1 MKKTIFL
8 LFSLL
13 ICSLFSSCNTTKRAE
28 KRIYNIVENHQELLK
43 QDTVKIDTVLSVK
56 PAADSAIFD
65 LDTIVENQTHT
76 IRTERGEFGITILPS
91 KEVKINYLPD
101 SVDIHFRTEKIYD
114 QIVIE
119 QPKEKWRDVLF
130 ACIIAFVGMLF
141 LKMFFERM
149 MK

>member
-1 MKKTIFL
+1 MKKIIFL
-8 LFSLL
+8 LLSLL
-13 ICSLFSSCNTTKRAE
+13 IGSLFSSCNTTKRAE
-28 KRIYNIVENHQELLK
+28 KRIYNIIEDNRELMK
-43 QDTVKIDTVLSVK
+43 QDTVEIDTVLSIK
-56 PAADSAIFD
+56 PAADSVIFD

-76 IRTERGEFGITILPS
+76 IRTERGQFGITILPS

-130 ACIIAFVGMLF
+130 ACIIAFIGLLF
-141 LKMFFERM
+141 LKMFFERI

>member
-1 MKKTIFL
+1 MKKIIFL
-8 LFSLL
+8 LLSLL
-13 ICSLFSSCNTTKRAE
+13 LVSCNTTKRAE
-28 KRIYNIVENHQELLK
+28 KRIYNIVEDHQELLK
-43 QDTVKIDTVLSVK
+43 QDTVKIDTVLSIK

-65 LDTIVENQTHT
+65 LDTIVENQIHT

-119 QPKEKWRDVLF
+119 QPKDKWREVLF
-130 ACIIAFVGMLF
+130 AIIIAFVGLLF

>member
-1 MKKTIFL
+1 MKKIILIL
-8 LFSLL
+8 LSLL
-13 ICSLFSSCNTTKRAE
+13 IGSLFSSCNTTKRAE
-28 KRIYNIVENHQELLK
+28 KRIYNIVENHPDLIQK
-43 QDTVKIDTVLSVK
+43 DTVKIDTTFVIT
-56 PAADSAIFD
+56 PEQDSFEFNP
-65 LDTIVENQTHT
+65 DTISDETVVKTDHGKFIITNLPA
-76 IRTERGEFGITILPS
+76 RGF
-91 KEVKINYLPD
+91 KIDYFPD

-130 ACIIAFVGMLF
+130 ACIIAFIGFLF

>member
-1 MKKTIFL
+1 MKKIIFL

-13 ICSLFSSCNTTKRAE
+13 IGSLFSSCTTTKRAE
-28 KRIYNIVENHQELLK
+28 KRIYNIVEDHQELLK
-43 QDTVKIDTVLSVK
+43 QDTVKIDTVLSIK

-76 IRTERGEFGITILPS
+76 IRTERGEFGITILPT
-91 KEVKINYLPD
+91 KEVKIDYRPD
-101 SVDIHFRTEKIYD
+101 SVDIHFRSEKIYD

-119 QPKEKWRDVLF
+119 QPKEKWKDVLF
-130 ACIIAFVGMLF
+130 ACIIAFIGLLF

>member
-1 MKKTIFL
+1 MKKIIFL

-43 QDTVKIDTVLSVK
+43 QDTVKIDTVLTV
-56 PAADSAIFD
+56 PVLQDSAIFD

-119 QPKEKWRDVLF
+119 QPKEKWRDILF
-130 ACIIAFVGMLF
+130 AIIVAFVGLLF

>member
-1 MKKTIFL
+1 MKKIIFL
-8 LFSLL
+8 LLSLF
-13 ICSLFSSCNTTKRAE
+13 IGSLFSSCNTTKRAE
-28 KRIYNIVENHQELLK
+28 KRIYNIVENHQELMK
-43 QDTVKIDTVLSVK
+43 KDTVKIDTVLTVPVMEDSV
-56 PAADSAIFD
+56 IFA

-114 QIVIE
+114 HIVIE
-119 QPKEKWRDVLF
+119 QPKEKWRDVFF
-130 ACIIAFVGMLF
+130 AIIVAFIGMLF

>member
-1 MKKTIFL
+1 MKKIIFI

-13 ICSLFSSCNTTKRAE
+13 IGSLFSSCNTTKRAE
-28 KRIYNIVENHQELLK
+28 KRIYNILEDHQELLK
-43 QDTVKIDTVLSVK
+43 QDTVKIDTVLSIK

-65 LDTIVENQTHT
+65 LDNIVENQTHT

-130 ACIIAFVGMLF
+130 ACIIAFIGFLF

>member
-1 MKKTIFL
+1 MKKIIFI

-13 ICSLFSSCNTTKRAE
+13 IGSLFSSCNTTKRAE
-28 KRIYNIVENHQELLK
+28 KRIYNIVEDHQELLK
-43 QDTVKIDTVLSVK
+43 QDTVKIDTVLSIK

-65 LDTIVENQTHT
+65 LNTIVENQTHT

-130 ACIIAFVGMLF
+130 ACIIAFIGFLF

>member
-1 MKKTIFL
+1 MKKIIFL

-13 ICSLFSSCNTTKRAE
+13 LVSCNTTKRAE

-43 QDTVKIDTVLSVK
+43 QDTVEIDTVLTV
-56 PAADSAIFD
+56 PVLQDSAIFD

-114 QIVIE
+114 HIVIE

-130 ACIIAFVGMLF
+130 ACIIGFIGLLF

>member
-1 MKKTIFL
+1 MKKIIFL
-8 LFSLL
+8 LLSLL
-13 ICSLFSSCNTTKRAE
+13 LVSCNTTKRAE

-43 QDTVKIDTVLSVK
+43 QDTVKIDTTFVII
-56 PAADSAIFD
+56 PEQDSFEFNP
-65 LDTIVENQTHT
+65 DTISDKTVVKTDHGKFIITNLPA
-76 IRTERGEFGITILPS
+76 RGF
-91 KEVKINYLPD
+91 KIDYFPD

-130 ACIIAFVGMLF
+130 ACIIAFVGLLF
-141 LKMFFERM
+141 LKMFFEQM

>member
-1 MKKTIFL
+1 MKKVIFL
-8 LFSLL
+8 LYSLL

-28 KRIYNIVENHQELLK
+28 KRIYNIVEDHQELLK
-43 QDTVKIDTVLSVK
+43 QDTVKIDTVLSIK
-56 PAADSAIFD
+56 PVADSAIFD

-101 SVDIHFRTEKIYD
+101 SVNINFRTEKIYD

-130 ACIIAFVGMLF
+130 TCIIAFIGLLF

>member
-1 MKKTIFL
+1 MKKIIFL

-13 ICSLFSSCNTTKRAE
+13 ICSLFGSCNTTKRAE
-28 KRIYNIVENHQELLK
+28 KRIYNIVENHHELLK
-43 QDTVKIDTVLSVK
+43 QDTVEIDTVLTV
-56 PAADSAIFD
+56 PVLQDSAIFD
-65 LDTIVENQTHT
+65 LDTIVVNQTHT

-114 QIVIE
+114 HIVIE

-130 ACIIAFVGMLF
+130 ACIIGFIGLLF
-141 LKMFFERM
+141 LKLFFERI

>member
-1 MKKTIFL
+1 MRKIIFL
-8 LFSLL
+8 LISLL
-13 ICSLFSSCNTTKRAE
+13 FGSLFSSCNTTKRAE
-28 KRIYNIVENHQELLK
+28 KRIYKITELHPELITP
-43 QDTVKIDTVLSVK
+43 DTVKIDTVLNV
-56 PAADSAIFD
+56 PVLQDSAIFD
-65 LDTIVENQTHT
+65 LDTITENQTHT
-76 IRTERGEFGITILPS
+76 IRTERGQFGITILPS

-101 SVDIHFRTEKIYD
+101 SVNIHFRTEKIYD

-130 ACIIAFVGMLF
+130 ACIIAFVGLLF

>member
-1 MKKTIFL
+1 MKKIIFL
-8 LFSLL
+8 LLSLL
-13 ICSLFSSCNTTKRAE
+13 IGSLFSSCNTTKRAE
-28 KRIYNIVENHQELLK
+28 KRIYNIVEDHQELLK
-43 QDTVKIDTVLSVK
+43 QDTVKIDTVLSIK

-119 QPKEKWRDVLF
+119 QPKEKWREVLF
-130 ACIIAFVGMLF
+130 AIIIAFIGLLF

>member
-1 MKKTIFL
+1 M
-8 LFSLL
+8 L
-13 ICSLFSSCNTTKRAE
+13 IVSLFSSCNTTKRAE
-28 KRIYNIVENHQELLK
+28 KRIYNIVENHQELIQK
-43 QDTVKIDTVLSVK
+43 DTVEIDTVLSVK

-130 ACIIAFVGMLF
+130 ACIIAFIGLLF
-141 LKMFFERM
+141 LKCFLNG
-149 MK
+149 

>member
-1 MKKTIFL
+1 MKKIIFI

-13 ICSLFSSCNTTKRAE
+13 IGSLFSSCNTTKRAE
-28 KRIYNIVENHQELLK
+28 KRIYNIVEDHQELIQK
-43 QDTVKIDTVLSVK
+43 DTVKIDTVLAV
-56 PAADSAIFD
+56 PVLQDSAIFD
-65 LDTIVENQTHT
+65 LDTIVENQIHT

-101 SVDIHFRTEKIYD
+101 SVDIHFRDEKIYD

-130 ACIIAFVGMLF
+130 AIIIAFVGLLF

>member
-1 MKKTIFL
+1 VKTDHGKFIITNLPARGF
-8 LFSLL
+8 
-13 ICSLFSSCNTTKRAE
+13 
-28 KRIYNIVENHQELLK
+28 
-43 QDTVKIDTVLSVK
+43 KIDY
-56 PAADSAIFD
+56 F
-65 LDTIVENQTHT
+65 
-76 IRTERGEFGITILPS
+76 
-91 KEVKINYLPD
+91 PD

>member
-1 MKKTIFL
+1 MKKIIFL
-8 LFSLL
+8 LLSLL
-13 ICSLFSSCNTTKRAE
+13 LVSCNTTKRAE
-28 KRIYNIVENHQELLK
+28 KRIYNIVEDHQELLK

-76 IRTERGEFGITILPS
+76 IRTERGQFGITILPS

-130 ACIIAFVGMLF
+130 ACIIGFIGLLF
-141 LKMFFERM
+141 LKLFFERI

>member
-1 MKKTIFL
+1 MKKIIFL

-28 KRIYNIVENHQELLK
+28 KRIYNIVEKHQELIQK
-43 QDTVKIDTVLSVK
+43 DTVKIDTVLTV
-56 PAADSAIFD
+56 PVLQDSAIFD
-65 LDTIVENQTHT
+65 LDTIVENQTYT
-76 IRTERGEFGITILPS
+76 IRTERGQFGITILPS

-114 QIVIE
+114 KIVIE
-119 QPKEKWRDVLF
+119 QPKEKWREVLF
-130 ACIIAFVGMLF
+130 AIIIAFVGMLF

>member
-1 MKKTIFL
+1 
-8 LFSLL
+8 
-13 ICSLFSSCNTTKRAE
+13 
-28 KRIYNIVENHQELLK
+28 
-43 QDTVKIDTVLSVK
+43 VKIDTVLSIK

-65 LDTIVENQTHT
+65 LETIVENQTHT

-130 ACIIAFVGMLF
+130 ACIIAFIGLLF
-141 LKMFFERM
+141 LKCFLNG
-149 MK
+149 

>member
-1 MKKTIFL
+1 MKKIIFL

-13 ICSLFSSCNTTKRAE
+13 ICSLFNSCNTTKRAE

>member
-1 MKKTIFL
+1 MKKIIFL
-8 LFSLL
+8 LFSLIL
-13 ICSLFSSCNTTKRAE
+13 VSCNTTKRAE

-65 LDTIVENQTHT
+65 LDTIVENQIHT

-130 ACIIAFVGMLF
+130 ACIIAFIGLLF